1 MVPGLDSFWWDY
13 RKCCCLCYQ
22 MTWRFFPAGWLCAGL
37 HPLWA
42 VGHWW
47 PPMVTAAPVVTAWS
61 PCLLQPKHSPIGSI
75 TSGDQ
80 PAANLC
86 FLCKCAYA
94 EVSVKLGLISGA
106 LLSTSWPGVDL
117 EMSTPTH
124 VHSHVLEFHGRYQQE
139 HVGLNLSVLF
149 LVSCLSDWS
158 SAVPEVRTW

>member
-1 MVPGLDSFWWDY
+1 MRLSEVLLSVLSNDVKVFPCGMA
-13 RKCCCLCYQ
+13 LCW
-22 MTWRFFPAGWLCAGL
+22 TPS
-37 HPLWA
+37 P
-42 VGHWW
+42 VGSGTLVT
-47 PPMVTAAPVVTAWS
+47 PMVTAAPVVTAWS
-61 PCLLQPKHSPIGSI
+61 PRLLQPKHSPIGSI